1 MGSEQKWVL
10 VTGASTGIGRAV
22 TEYLASHGFFVYAGA
37 RKPSDLEELAKIE
50 HVTPVKLD
58 VTKDQD
64 VTAAVDFV
72 RRQGTGLFGLVN
84 NAGIASAGPLMD
96 IAEEELREQFEVNL
110 IGIHRVTRG
119 FFPLLLDSKG
129 RIIMMSSNSGFFAA
143 PFFGPYNASKFAL
156 EGYADSLRR
165 ELLLYDV
172 KVVIL
177 QPGNINTPIWK
188 KGERLLDKFPDSMFK
203 IEARKMGEYAINKG
217 STRGLPPR
225 KVAEA
230 VHKALT
236 KKKPKLRYLIAPDRF
251 RNFFLKRF
259 PASWVDNIIKNELKK
274 LKSEK

>member
-22 TEYLASHGFFVYAGA
+22 TEYLASHGFSIYAGA
-37 RKPSDLEELAKIE
+37 RKSSDLEELAKIE
-50 HVTPVKLD
+50 HVTPLQLD

-64 VTAAVDFV
+64 VITAVDFV
-72 RRQGTGLFGLVN
+72 KKQGTGIFALVN

-96 IAEEELREQFEVNL
+96 ITEEELREQLEVNL
-110 IGIHRVTRG
+110 IGVHRVTKA
-119 FFPLLLDSKG
+119 FFPLLLASKG
-129 RIIMMSSNSGFFAA
+129 RIMMMSSNSGFFAA

-188 KGERLLDKFPDSMFK
+188 KGEQLLDKYPDSMFK
-203 IEARKMGEYAINKG
+203 VEARKLGEYAINKG
-217 STRGLPPR
+217 NTRGLPPQ
-225 KVAEA
+225 KVAET
-230 VHKALT
+230 VYKALT
-236 KKKPKLRYLIAPDRF
+236 KKQPKLRYLIAPDRL

-259 PASWVDNIIKNELKK
+259 PASWVDNIIKGELEK
-274 LKSEK
+274 LKSTK